1 MLPEAVAIYCHATKR
16 FFEVTS
22 RTIDFTN
29 GLQDVRAVYKLNKK
43 DRKREVAGATIIYQK
58 KPSGKDTAGDVWG
71 SRGETKTKLSAFGS
85 VLFGI
90 GKIFHTNSKI
100 E

>member
-1 MLPEAVAIYCHATKR
+1 MLPEAVAIYCHGTKR

-43 DRKREVAGATIIYQK
+43 DRKREVAGLNATLHSTTIYQK
-58 KPSGKDTAGDVWG
+58 KPSGKDTAVDVWG
-71 SRGETKTKLSAFGS
+71 SRGETKTKAVLAKMVNF
-85 VLFGI
+85 VLFY
-90 GKIFHTNSKI
+90 
-100 E
+100 